1 MSVSRELLLLF
12 IAYHPSRKDIA
23 TLESC
28 LTTLPSNIGYAVV
41 VNDYTPGEP
50 VDALKFNS
58 DKFITFDE
66 NLGYGVAAN
75 RLFSQL
81 NFTPPYIAVLNTDIC
96 WNQGTFEDMLL
107 WISSNPDVGMVV
119 PKIINERSELQYL
132 CKRNPTILALFSRR
146 FLHSSIK
153 PSWLKRYDKWF
164 VMSSC
169 NYDTVLDLTY
179 LSGCC
184 MVIRSSAFREVGGF
198 DERFFLYLEDAD
210 LCRTISKNA
219 RCVHLPIVSVTHKWG
234 RGNYLKMRLMFVNIV
249 SAWKYFSKWGWV
261 LW

>member
-12 IAYHPSRKDIA
+12 IAYHPSRGEIN

-28 LTTLPSNIGYAVV
+28 LAKLPSNIGYAVA
-41 VNDYTPGEP
+41 VNDYIPGEP
-50 VDALKFNS
+50 VDSLALNA
-58 DKFITFDE
+58 DKFIFFE
-66 NLGYGVAAN
+66 QNLGYGRAAN

-81 NFTPPYIAVLNTDIC
+81 ESPPPYIAVLNTDIF
-96 WNQGTFEDMLL
+96 WNSGAFENMHF
-107 WISSNPDVGMVV
+107 WIRSNPDVGMLV
-119 PKIINERSELQYL
+119 PKILNERGELQYL
-132 CKRNPTILALFSRR
+132 CKKNPTVLALLSRR
-146 FLHSSIK
+146 FLHHSIK

-169 NYDTVLDLTY
+169 NYDSVLDLTY

-184 MVIRSSAFREVGGF
+184 MVIRSSTFRQVGGF

-210 LCRTISKNA
+210 LCRSISRIA

-234 RGNYLKMRLMFVNIV
+234 RGNYLKLRLMFVNVI
-249 SAWKYFSKWGWV
+249 SAWKYFAKWGWV
-261 LW
+261 FW